1 MSDDNTPLSGP
12 PMPGGPLASP
22 PVERVILQVQ
32 FPEILA
38 IGNPAVASAFQEK
51 IRFRYPFLKIE
62 PMPDGR
68 GGTQNLYRLG
78 DMQGRWRLSLGPGF
92 LALETTA
99 YTSKADL
106 VQRLSEALAALRETV
121 APSHVLRIGIR
132 YLNRGEIANTGPLSD
147 ILRDG
152 MAGPSHAFPTA
163 HLSLAEAHM
172 PSDEGGLTVRY
183 GQLPPGASP
192 DPNLLAPMPVPTWTF
207 DIDAYTVSDGQALG
221 EFTVQSIAD
230 TATGL
235 ANRALAVFRWSF
247 KREFL
252 SMRET
257 VEASTVRH

>member
-12 PMPGGPLASP
+12 PAPGNPLASP
-22 PVERVILQVQ
+22 PIERVILQVQ

-51 IRFRYPFLKIE
+51 IRFRYPFLKIDS
-62 PMPDGR
+62 MQDGR

-78 DMQGRWRLSLGPGF
+78 DMQGRWRLSLASGF
-92 LALETTA
+92 IALETTA

-106 VQRLSEALAALRETV
+106 IQRLSETLAALRETV
-121 APSHVLRIGIR
+121 GPSHVLRIGIR
-132 YLNRGEIANTGPLSD
+132 YLNRGEVANAGSLAD

-152 MAGPSHAFPTA
+152 MAGPSQAFPTA

-172 PSDEGGLTVRY
+172 PCDEGGLTVRY

-192 DPNLLAPMPVPTWTF
+192 DPNMFAPMSVPTWAF
-207 DIDAYTVSDGQALG
+207 DIDAYTVSDGNALG
-221 EFTVQSIAD
+221 EFSVQSIVD
-230 TATGL
+230 TAASL

-252 SMRET
+252 AIREAA
-257 VEASTVRH
+257 EANTVRH